1 MQTQTGG
8 TNIYPNAG
16 VSAIDDTQT
25 SGVTWSAVF
34 AGAVAAAALAL
45 ILLILGIGLGLSAVS
60 PWSYTSSKAIG
71 TSTIAWL
78 AFMQLASSALG
89 GYLAGR
95 LRVKWA
101 NIHTDEVYFRD
112 TAHGLLAWAVA
123 ALMSAAIVASVGD
136 AILNNT
142 VKAGAGTAKTAMQ
155 EISGKSTHKELGIH
169 AIPVE
174 YYSDMLFRSDTTPA
188 APDSWIL
195 RREVD
200 NIFITD
206 MPAGKLSQNDHD
218 YLTRIVAK
226 RSGMSANDAGRW
238 VDEVYALYMQ
248 NYTVMT
254 DTAKQK
260 ANDAKKAVA
269 YASLWMFIAFLL
281 GAFVASLSATFGGA
295 QRDKVPV
302 HTHN

>member
-16 VSAIDDTQT
+16 DAIVNDANT

-34 AGAVAAAALAL
+34 AGAVAGSALAL
-45 ILLILGIGLGLSAVS
+45 ILLVLGIGLGLSSVS
-60 PWSYTSSKAIG
+60 PWSYTGSKAIG
-71 TSTIAWL
+71 TSAIAWL

-95 LRVKWA
+95 LRVKWS

-123 ALMSAAIVASVGD
+123 ALISAATLAGIGD
-136 AILNNT
+136 AILST
-142 VKAGAGTAKTAMQ
+142 AAKAGSGAAAIAMAGAT
-155 EISGKSTHKELGIH
+155 GKDAHKDGH
-169 AIPVE
+169 PVANPVE
-174 YYSDMLFRSDTTPA
+174 YYSDMLFRSDI
-188 APDSWIL
+188 APDEANSWL
-195 RREVD
+195 LHREID

-206 MPAGKLSQNDHD
+206 MPAAKLSQNDHD
-218 YLTRIVAK
+218 YLTHLVAK
-226 RSGMSANDAGRW
+226 RSGLSANDAGRW
-238 VDEVYALYMQ
+238 VDEVYALFMQ
-248 NYTVMT
+248 NYTVMKN
-254 DTAKQK
+254 AARQK
-260 ANDAKKAVA
+260 ADDARKAGA

-302 HTHN
+302 HAHN

>member
-1 MQTQTGG
+1 MQTQTGE
-8 TNIYPNAG
+8 TNIYPNTG
-16 VSAIDDTQT
+16 AIVNDANT

-34 AGAVAAAALAL
+34 AGAVAGSALAL
-45 ILLILGIGLGLSAVS
+45 ILLVLGIGLGLSSVS

-95 LRVKWA
+95 LRVKWT

-123 ALMSAAIVASVGD
+123 ALISVATLASIGD
-136 AILNNT
+136 AILNT
-142 VKAGAGTAKTAMQ
+142 TAKAGSGAAAAAMAGAT
-155 EISGKSTHKELGIH
+155 GKGTHKGWH
-169 AIPVE
+169 TANPVE
-174 YYSDMLFRSDTTPA
+174 YYSDMLFRSDM
-188 APDSWIL
+188 APDQATSWQL
-195 RREVD
+195 HREVD

-206 MPAGKLSQNDHD
+206 MPYGKLSQNDHD

-226 RSGMSANDAGRW
+226 RSGLATTDAGRW
-238 VDEVYALYMQ
+238 VDEVYALFMQ

-254 DTAKQK
+254 NAAQQK
-260 ANDAKKAVA
+260 ADDARKAGA

-302 HTHN
+302 HPHN